1 MAYDPSQINDDDMP
15 TTLSPQVSASHRC
28 QTAATDSAPTSLQQ
42 VRHLLVLQDS
52 NGERVVPLDASTY
65 SIGRHQANSIVIQD
79 KAVSRHHALLLRIP
93 DPQSGNFFFRIV
105 DGNLQG
111 KRSHNGLWINGQRY
125 YSQDLKDQDTIA
137 FSAKI
142 HATYHQVTDE
152 EIDPRQTYSSAL
164 EPLKPC
170 SPAAVSASERQQLN
184 DAALVRLSSMPE
196 MMPHPIIEMDMEGRV
211 TYLNPKATAQ
221 FPNLRT
227 DPQHPIKT
235 GLTVGFLKNLNHYYV
250 REIEIGNYFY
260 EQSIHCIPQSQLIR
274 SYLIDITQRKQ
285 VEQIL
290 RKSEERYA
298 AAARGANDGLWDWDL
313 KNNTIY
319 FSPRW
324 KAMIGYEDHE
334 ISDQIAEWFPR
345 IHPED
350 RSRVKDEIEH
360 HLSGRSPHFES
371 EYRLKHK
378 NGEYRWFRS
387 RGLASLDEQQ
397 QPLRIA
403 GSQTDITE
411 YHLAREQLLHDAF
424 YDSMTRLPN
433 RVLLMDRISQ
443 AIKKCKRQQQEHCA
457 VLFLDL
463 DRFKVINDSLGHM
476 LGDRLLIEVAQ
487 RLSSCLRQDDT
498 VARLGGDEFVLL
510 INSIPDIQAA
520 ISAVRRIQSSLK
532 AGFNLGGQEIFT
544 TASIGIALGHPH
556 YESAEDLLRDADA
569 AMYQAKQQGKDGYV
583 VFKSAM
589 HSQAVAL
596 LQLENDLRR
605 ALDRQEFRLHY
616 QPIVQLQTQKIIGF
630 EALTRWQH
638 PERGLVPPSDFIPLA
653 EDTGMIVP
661 LGQWLLQEAC
671 SQMLHWQQQFPH
683 ETPLSICVN
692 ISSRQFAQNDFVADI
707 RQTLTDFP
715 IARSSLKLEITEG
728 VIMEQEETVAEKLK
742 QLKAMGV
749 RLSIDDFGTGYSSLS
764 YLQTFPVDTLKVDRS
779 FVMKMGHPD
788 SREIVKTIV
797 MLAHNLKLDVVAEG
811 IETQAQGKLL
821 KEMNCEYGQGYYYS
835 RPVEH
840 HAATNLLAKSQ
851 SDIIEH
857 QTQYTSKYRSI
868 QLS

>member
-1 MAYDPSQINDDDMP
+1 MAHNPSQFNGDDLP
-15 TTLSPQVSASHRC
+15 TEVSVTGKAGHDC
-28 QTAATDSAPTSLQQ
+28 QIATSDGPSSLQQ
-42 VRHLLVLQDS
+42 VRHLLVLQD
-52 NGERVVPLDASTY
+52 NDGERVVPLDASTY

-93 DPQSGNFFFRIV
+93 DPQSGNFFFRII

-111 KRSHNGLWINGQRY
+111 KRSHNGLWINGQRCNF
-125 YSQDLKDQDTIA
+125 QDLKDQDTIA
-137 FSAKI
+137 FSTKI
-142 HATYHQVTDE
+142 QATYHQVIDAETGPKQTDTST
-152 EIDPRQTYSSAL
+152 I
-164 EPLKPC
+164 EPLRNGH
-170 SPAAVSASERQQLN
+170 SAPITDSEQQQLN
-184 DAALVRLSSMPE
+184 DTALVRLSSMPE
-196 MMPHPIIEMDMEGRV
+196 MMPHPIIEMDMQGRI
-211 TYLNPKATAQ
+211 TYLNPKATAL

-227 DPQHPIKT
+227 DLEHPIKA
-235 GLTVGFLKNLNHYYV
+235 GLTSDFLQNLNHTSI
-250 REIEIGNYFY
+250 RELEINNRFY

-313 KNNTIY
+313 KGKTIY

-324 KAMIGYEDHE
+324 KAMIGYQDHE
-334 ISDQIAEWFPR
+334 ISDQIEEWFPR

-350 RSRVKDEIEH
+350 RSRVKNDIEH

-371 EYRLKHK
+371 EYRLQHK

-387 RGLASLDEQQ
+387 RGLASLNDQK

-424 YDSMTRLPN
+424 YDSMTCLPN

-443 AIKKCKRQQQEHCA
+443 AIKKCKRHQQEHCA

-476 LGDRLLIEVAQ
+476 LGDHLLIEVAQ
-487 RLSSCLRQDDT
+487 RLSNCLREGDT

-520 ISAVRRIQSSLK
+520 INTVHRVQDSLK
-532 AGFNLGGQEIFT
+532 DGFNLGGHEVFT

-569 AMYQAKQQGKDGYV
+569 AMYQAKKQGKNGYQI
-583 VFKSAM
+583 FKSVM

-616 QPIVQLQTQKIIGF
+616 QPIVELQTQRIIGF
-630 EALTRWQH
+630 EALIRWQH
-638 PERGLVPPSDFIPLA
+638 PKRGLVPPSDFIPLA

-661 LGQWLLQEAC
+661 LGQWLLREAC
-671 SQMLHWQQQFPH
+671 RKMLQWQQQVSSEP
-683 ETPLSICVN
+683 PLSICVN
-692 ISSRQFAQNDFVADI
+692 ISSRQFAQPDFVEDI
-707 RQTLTDFP
+707 RQVLAEIP
-715 IARSSLKLEITEG
+715 IAQNSLKLEITEG
-728 VIMEQEETVAEKLK
+728 VIMEQADTVAEKLN

-788 SREIVKTIV
+788 SREIVKTII
-797 MLAHNLKLDVVAEG
+797 MLAHNLQLDVVAEG
-811 IETQAQGKLL
+811 IETQAQGQLL
-821 KEMNCEYGQGYYYS
+821 KGMNCEYGQGYFYS

-840 HAATNLLAKSQ
+840 HAASELLTQ
-851 SDIIEH
+851 SRCHIEDR
-857 QTQYTSKYRSI
+857 QVQSSA
-868 QLS
+868 L